1 MNKKLISVIIL
12 VSVTVSF
19 LIPFL
24 GKEKKSENIVTE
36 TEESTNDET
45 VLGLYSGVIE
55 RNVMTLQ
62 NVYSKESQKQDWY
75 CGYTT
80 DRVNIRTE
88 PSLTSEVLDITDF
101 NEEIYFKQY
110 NEDWLEIA
118 YITYDNT
125 PNDINAYITQ
135 AYISS
140 KYITDTPCP
149 SVDFNIPENNGFKS
163 YMSYKS
169 ITDKSSRQYDLQSNY
184 AYTGDYGIRMINNRY
199 CIAIGTAFNAEIGD
213 YVDLVLKNGETIQA
227 IVADIKANEH
237 TDHNNI
243 ATISN
248 GCVSEFIVD
257 AEVLASNIAKQ
268 GDVSVAKEEWNSEV
282 VTIRIY
288 DKNVF
293 D

>member
-1 MNKKLISVIIL
+1 MNKRLISVIIL
-12 VSVTVSF
+12 VTVAASF
-19 LIPFL
+19 LIPFF
-24 GKEKKSENIVTE
+24 GVREEVENIIIDSEVMISDE
-36 TEESTNDET
+36 TEFD
-45 VLGLYSGVIE
+45 LYVGITDISA
-55 RNVMTLQ
+55 T
-62 NVYSKESQKQDWY
+62 SSQTKNKKKIKQDWY

-80 DRVNIRTE
+80 ERVNIRTE
-88 PSLTSEVLDITDF
+88 PSLNSEVLDITDF

-118 YITYDNT
+118 YITYDSA
-125 PNDINAYITQ
+125 PNDINAYITR

-140 KYITDTPCP
+140 KYITDIPCP
-149 SVDFNIPENNGFKS
+149 NVEFNIPENNGFKS

-169 ITDKSSRQYDLQSNY
+169 ITDKSSRQYNLQKNY
-184 AYTGDYGIRMINNRY
+184 AYTGNYGIRMINNRY

-227 IVADIKANEH
+227 IVSDIKADEH

-257 AEVLASNIAKQ
+257 AEVLASNIARQ

-282 VTIRIY
+282 STVKIY
-288 DKNVF
+288 EKNIL

>member
-1 MNKKLISVIIL
+1 MNKRLISVIIL
-12 VSVTVSF
+12 ATVAASF
-19 LIPFL
+19 LIPFF
-24 GKEKKSENIVTE
+24 GVRKE
-36 TEESTNDET
+36 TESIIIDSEEIISDEIEFD
-45 VLGLYSGVIE
+45 LYAGITDMNATS
-55 RNVMTLQ
+55 
-62 NVYSKESQKQDWY
+62 SQTKNKKKIKQDWY

-80 DRVNIRTE
+80 ERVNIRTE
-88 PSLTSEVLDITDF
+88 PFLNSEVLDITDF

-118 YITYDNT
+118 YITYDSV

-140 KYITDTPCP
+140 KYITDIPCP
-149 SVDFNIPENNGFKS
+149 NIEFDIPENNGFKS

-169 ITDKSSRQYDLQSNY
+169 ITDKSSRQYDLQKNY
-184 AYTGDYGIRMINNRY
+184 AYTGNYGIRMINNRY

-213 YVDLVLKNGETIQA
+213 YVDLELKNGETIQA
-227 IVADIKANEH
+227 IVSDIKANEH

-257 AEVLASNIAKQ
+257 AKVLASNIARQ
-268 GDVSVAKEEWNSEV
+268 GDVSAAKEEWNSEV
-282 VTIRIY
+282 STIRIY
-288 DKNVF
+288 DKNIF